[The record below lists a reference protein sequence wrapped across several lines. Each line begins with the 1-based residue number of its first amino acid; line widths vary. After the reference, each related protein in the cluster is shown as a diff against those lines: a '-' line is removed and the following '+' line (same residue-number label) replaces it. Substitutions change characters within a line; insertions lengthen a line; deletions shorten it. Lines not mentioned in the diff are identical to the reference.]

1 MRFWRKRTTETKALN
16 GKVGRL
22 CFFKCNFDT
31 GCVEVAFFTSVQI
44 AAKWFLTSAQPGQ
57 KLDFDFRPTWLKVIF
72 YSRQVVGKL
81 VLKILSNLG
90 RIIFLHFFF
99 EVVLKMPFSAATTWR
114 EKLLRSL
121 PKAQI
126 PSATTWEGLWTK
138 CRSHRLSLEGV
149 FQNLFQNPLIN
160 RS

>member
-1 MRFWRKRTTETKALN
+1 MQKNNSAQVGQNFQNQLPDHLSGIKQTSDQ
-16 GKVGRL
+16 VGRR
-22 CFFKCNFDT
+22 
-31 GCVEVAFFTSVQI
+31 SV
-44 AAKWFLTSAQPGQ
+44 
-57 KLDFDFRPTWLKVIF
+57 F

-121 PKAQI
+121 PKTQI
-126 PSATTWEGLWTK
+126 PSATT
-138 CRSHRLSLEGV
+138 
-149 FQNLFQNPLIN
+149 
-160 RS
+160 